1 MAVVKSYEEA
11 GVSIEKGDKF
21 ASFIGAMKSK
31 AVSKSIGGFAGGLP
45 IDLKKYK
52 NPVML
57 STTDG
62 VGTKLLIAQ
71 ELGIYDTVG
80 IDLVAM
86 SVNDLIVCGAA
97 PMTFLDYIA
106 CGKINEEMLHEIIKG
121 VITGCEQAECTLS
134 GGETAEMPDVYSEG
148 DFDLAGF
155 AVGIVDKDKM
165 LPRKKNIK
173 KGDIILGLPS
183 AGIHSNGLSLAR
195 KVIDKSDKEGRKE
208 LLRPTKIYV
217 KELKKLI
224 AKDMIEAAAHITGG
238 GLTGNLV
245 RTLPKTVKPV
255 FDTTAWEVPE
265 IFKKIQKDGEID
277 PVEMERV
284 FNMGIGI
291 AMVVKKENAAE
302 VISSAKRSRIAIKV
316 IGEIVN
322 G

>member
-1 MAVVKSYEEA
+1 MPVKSYEEA
-11 GVSIEKGDKF
+11 GVSIDKGDKF
-21 ASFIGAMKSK
+21 ASFIGSLKSK
-31 AVSKSIGGFAGGLP
+31 AVSRSIGGFAGGIA
-45 IDLKKYK
+45 IDTKKYK
-52 NPVML
+52 NPIML

-62 VGTKLLIAQ
+62 VGTKLMIAQ

-97 PMTFLDYIA
+97 PQTFLDYIA
-106 CGKINEEMLHEIIKG
+106 CGKIHEEVLHQIIKG
-121 VITGCEQAECTLS
+121 VVDGCEQAECTLA
-134 GGETAEMPDVYSEG
+134 GGETAEMPDVYGSD

-155 AVGIVDKDKM
+155 AVGIVDRDKM

-195 KVIDKSDKEGRKE
+195 KVIDKKDKAGRRE

-224 AKDMIEAAAHITGG
+224 AKDNIEAAAHITGG
-238 GLTGNLV
+238 GLTGNLI

-265 IFKKIQKDGEID
+265 IFKKIQKNGGID

-291 AMVVKKENAAE
+291 AMVVKKNN
-302 VISSAKRSRIAIKV
+302 VDDVLSFAKRSKIAIRV

>member
-1 MAVVKSYEEA
+1 MPVRSYEEA
-11 GVSIEKGDKF
+11 GVSIDKGDKF
-21 ASFIGAMKSK
+21 ASFIGSLKSK
-31 AVSKSIGGFAGGLP
+31 AVSRSIGGFAGGIA
-45 IDLKKYK
+45 IDTKKYK
-52 NPVML
+52 NPIML

-62 VGTKLLIAQ
+62 VGTKLMIAQ

-97 PMTFLDYIA
+97 PQTFLDYIA
-106 CGKINEEMLHEIIKG
+106 CGKIHEEVLHQIIKG
-121 VITGCEQAECTLS
+121 VVDGCEQAECTLA
-134 GGETAEMPDVYSEG
+134 GGETAEMPDVYGSD

-155 AVGIVDKDKM
+155 AVGIVDRDKM

-195 KVIDKSDKEGRKE
+195 KVIDKKDKAGRRE
-208 LLRPTKIYV
+208 LLKPTKIYV

-224 AKDMIEAAAHITGG
+224 AKDNIEAAAHITGG
-238 GLTGNLV
+238 GLTGNLI

-265 IFKKIQKDGEID
+265 IFRKIQKNGGID
-277 PVEMERV
+277 PAEMERV

-291 AMVVKKENAAE
+291 AMVVKKNN
-302 VISSAKRSRIAIKV
+302 VDDVLSFAKRSKIAIRV

>member
-1 MAVVKSYEEA
+1 M
-11 GVSIEKGDKF
+11 
-21 ASFIGAMKSK
+21 
-31 AVSKSIGGFAGGLP
+31 
-45 IDLKKYK
+45 
-52 NPVML
+52 
-57 STTDG
+57 
-62 VGTKLLIAQ
+62 
-71 ELGIYDTVG
+71 G

-97 PMTFLDYIA
+97 PQTFLDYIA
-106 CGKINEEMLHEIIKG
+106 CGKIHEEVLHQIIKG
-121 VITGCEQAECTLS
+121 VVDGCEQAECTLA
-134 GGETAEMPDVYSEG
+134 GGETAEMPDVYGSD

-155 AVGIVDKDKM
+155 AVGIVDRDKM

-195 KVIDKSDKEGRKE
+195 KVIDKKDKAGRRE
-208 LLRPTKIYV
+208 LLKPTKIYV

-224 AKDMIEAAAHITGG
+224 AKDNIEAAAHITGG
-238 GLTGNLV
+238 GLTGNLI

-265 IFKKIQKDGEID
+265 IFKKIQKNGGID

-291 AMVVKKENAAE
+291 AMVVKKNN
-302 VISSAKRSRIAIKV
+302 VDDVLSFAKRSKIAIRV

>member
-1 MAVVKSYEEA
+1 MPVRSYEEA
-11 GVSIEKGDKF
+11 GVSIDKGDKF
-21 ASFIGAMKSK
+21 ASFIGSLKSK
-31 AVSKSIGGFAGGLP
+31 AVSRSIGGFAGGIA
-45 IDLKKYK
+45 IDTKKYK
-52 NPVML
+52 NPIML

-62 VGTKLLIAQ
+62 VGTKLMIAQ

-97 PMTFLDYIA
+97 PQTFLDYIA
-106 CGKINEEMLHEIIKG
+106 CGKIHEEVLHQIIKG
-121 VITGCEQAECTLS
+121 VVDGCEQAECTLA
-134 GGETAEMPDVYSEG
+134 GGETAEMPDVYGSD

-155 AVGIVDKDKM
+155 AVGIVDRDKM

-195 KVIDKSDKEGRKE
+195 KVIDKKDKAGRRE

-224 AKDMIEAAAHITGG
+224 AKDNIEAAAHITGG
-238 GLTGNLV
+238 GLTGNLI

-265 IFKKIQKDGEID
+265 IFKKIQKNGGID

-291 AMVVKKENAAE
+291 AMVVKKNN
-302 VISSAKRSRIAIKV
+302 VDDVLSFAKRSKIAIRV

>member
-1 MAVVKSYEEA
+1 MPVKSYEEA
-11 GVSIEKGDKF
+11 GVSIDKGDKF
-21 ASFIGAMKSK
+21 ASFIGSLKSK
-31 AVSKSIGGFAGGLP
+31 AVSRSIGGFAGGIA
-45 IDLKKYK
+45 IDTKKYK
-52 NPVML
+52 NPIML

-62 VGTKLLIAQ
+62 VGTKLRIAQ

-97 PMTFLDYIA
+97 PQTFL
-106 CGKINEEMLHEIIKG
+106 KIHEEVLHQIIKG
-121 VITGCEQAECTLS
+121 VVDGCEQAECTLA
-134 GGETAEMPDVYSEG
+134 GGETAEMTDVYGSD

-155 AVGIVDKDKM
+155 AVGIVDRDKM

-195 KVIDKSDKEGRKE
+195 KVIDKKDKAGRRE
-208 LLRPTKIYV
+208 LLKPTKIYV

-224 AKDMIEAAAHITGG
+224 AKDNIEAAAHITGG
-238 GLTGNLV
+238 GLTGNLI

-255 FDTTAWEVPE
+255 FDTKAWEVPE
-265 IFKKIQKDGEID
+265 IFRKIQKNGGID

-291 AMVVKKENAAE
+291 AMVVKKNN
-302 VISSAKRSRIAIKV
+302 VDDVLSFAKRSKIAIRV

>member
-1 MAVVKSYEEA
+1 MSVKSYEEA
-11 GVSIEKGDKF
+11 GVSIDKGDKF
-21 ASFIGAMKSK
+21 ASFIGSLKSK
-31 AVSKSIGGFAGGLP
+31 AVSRSIGGFAGGIA
-45 IDLKKYK
+45 IDTKKYK
-52 NPVML
+52 NPIML

-62 VGTKLLIAQ
+62 VGTKLMIAQ

-97 PMTFLDYIA
+97 PQTFLDYIA
-106 CGKINEEMLHEIIKG
+106 CGKIHEEVLHQIIKG
-121 VITGCEQAECTLS
+121 VVDGCEQAECTLA
-134 GGETAEMPDVYSEG
+134 GGETAEMPDVYGSD

-155 AVGIVDKDKM
+155 AVGIVDRDKM
-165 LPRKKNIK
+165 LPRKKNIR

-195 KVIDKSDKEGRKE
+195 KVIDKKDKAGRRE
-208 LLRPTKIYV
+208 LLKPTKIYV

-224 AKDMIEAAAHITGG
+224 AKDNIEAAAHITGG
-238 GLTGNLV
+238 GLTGNLI

-265 IFKKIQKDGEID
+265 IFKKIQRNGGID

-291 AMVVKKENAAE
+291 AMVVKKNN
-302 VISSAKRSRIAIKV
+302 VDDVLSFAKRSKIAIRV

>member
-1 MAVVKSYEEA
+1 MPVKSYEEA
-11 GVSIEKGDKF
+11 GVSIDKGDKF
-21 ASFIGAMKSK
+21 ASFIGSLKSK
-31 AVSKSIGGFAGGLP
+31 AVSRSIGGFAGGIA
-45 IDLKKYK
+45 IDTKKYK
-52 NPVML
+52 NPIML

-62 VGTKLLIAQ
+62 VGTKLMIAQ

-97 PMTFLDYIA
+97 PQTFLDYIA
-106 CGKINEEMLHEIIKG
+106 CGKIHEEVLHQIIKG
-121 VITGCEQAECTLS
+121 VVDGCEQAECTLA
-134 GGETAEMPDVYSEG
+134 GGETAEMPDVYGSD

-155 AVGIVDKDKM
+155 AVGIVDRDKM
-165 LPRKKNIK
+165 LPRKKNIR

-195 KVIDKSDKEGRKE
+195 KVIDKKDKAGRRE

-224 AKDMIEAAAHITGG
+224 AKDNIEAAAHITGG
-238 GLTGNLV
+238 GLTGNLI

-265 IFKKIQKDGEID
+265 IFKKIQKNGGID

-291 AMVVKKENAAE
+291 AMVVKKNN
-302 VISSAKRSRIAIKV
+302 VDDVLSFAKRSKIAIRV

>member
-1 MAVVKSYEEA
+1 MPVKSYEEA
-11 GVSIEKGDKF
+11 GVSIDKGDKF
-21 ASFIGAMKSK
+21 ASFIGSLKSK
-31 AVSKSIGGFAGGLP
+31 AVSRSIGGFAGGIA
-45 IDLKKYK
+45 IDTKKYK
-52 NPVML
+52 NPIML

-62 VGTKLLIAQ
+62 VGTKLMIAQ

-97 PMTFLDYIA
+97 PQTFLDYIA
-106 CGKINEEMLHEIIKG
+106 CGKIHEEVLHQIIKG
-121 VITGCEQAECTLS
+121 VVDGCEQAECTLA
-134 GGETAEMPDVYSEG
+134 GGETAEMPDVYGSD

-155 AVGIVDKDKM
+155 AVGIVDRDKM

-195 KVIDKSDKEGRKE
+195 KVIDKKDKAGRRE
-208 LLRPTKIYV
+208 LLKPTKIYV

-224 AKDMIEAAAHITGG
+224 AKDNIEAAAHITGG
-238 GLTGNLV
+238 GLTGNLI

-265 IFKKIQKDGEID
+265 IFKKIQKNGGID
-277 PVEMERV
+277 PAEMERV

-291 AMVVKKENAAE
+291 AMVVKKNN
-302 VISSAKRSRIAIKV
+302 VDDVLSFAKRSKIAIRV

>member
-1 MAVVKSYEEA
+1 MPVKSYEEA
-11 GVSIEKGDKF
+11 GVSIDKGDKF
-21 ASFIGAMKSK
+21 ASFIGSLKSK
-31 AVSKSIGGFAGGLP
+31 AVSRSIGGFAGGIA
-45 IDLKKYK
+45 IDTAKYK
-52 NPVML
+52 NPIML

-97 PMTFLDYIA
+97 PQTFLDYIA
-106 CGKINEEMLHEIIKG
+106 CGKIHEEMLHQIIKG
-121 VITGCEQAECTLS
+121 VVNGCEQAECTLA
-134 GGETAEMPDVYSEG
+134 GGETAEMPDVYGSG

-155 AVGIVDKDKM
+155 AVGIVDRDKM

-195 KVIDKSDKEGRKE
+195 KVIDKKDKAGRLE
-208 LLRPTKIYV
+208 LLKPTKIYV

-224 AKDMIEAAAHITGG
+224 AKDNIEAAAHITGG
-238 GLTGNLV
+238 GLTGNLI
-245 RTLPKTVKPV
+245 RTLPNTVKPV
-255 FDTTAWEVPE
+255 FDTNAWEVPE
-265 IFKKIQKDGEID
+265 IFQKIQKNGGID

-291 AMVVKKENAAE
+291 AMVVKKNN
-302 VISSAKRSRIAIKV
+302 VDDVLSFAKRSKIAIRV

>member
-1 MAVVKSYEEA
+1 MPVKSYEEA
-11 GVSIEKGDKF
+11 GVSIDKGDKF
-21 ASFIGAMKSK
+21 ASFIGSLKSK
-31 AVSKSIGGFAGGLP
+31 AVSRSIGGFAGGIA
-45 IDLKKYK
+45 IDTKKYK
-52 NPVML
+52 NPIML

-62 VGTKLLIAQ
+62 VGTMLMIAQ

-97 PMTFLDYIA
+97 PQTFLDYIA
-106 CGKINEEMLHEIIKG
+106 CGKIHEDVLHQIIKG
-121 VITGCEQAECTLS
+121 VVDGCEQAECTLA
-134 GGETAEMPDVYSEG
+134 GGETAEMPDVYGSD

-155 AVGIVDKDKM
+155 AVGIVDRDKM

-195 KVIDKSDKEGRKE
+195 KVIDKKDKAGRRE
-208 LLRPTKIYV
+208 LLKPTKIYV

-224 AKDMIEAAAHITGG
+224 AKDNIVAAAHITGG
-238 GLTGNLV
+238 GLTGNLI

-265 IFKKIQKDGEID
+265 IFKKIQKNGGID

-291 AMVVKKENAAE
+291 AMVVKKNN
-302 VISSAKRSRIAIKV
+302 VDDVLSFAKRSKIAIRV

>member
-1 MAVVKSYEEA
+1 MPVKSYEEA
-11 GVSIEKGDKF
+11 GVSIDKGDKF
-21 ASFIGAMKSK
+21 ASFIGSLKSK
-31 AVSKSIGGFAGGLP
+31 AVSRSIGGFAGGIA
-45 IDLKKYK
+45 IDTKKYK
-52 NPVML
+52 NPIML

-62 VGTKLLIAQ
+62 VGTKLMIAQ

-97 PMTFLDYIA
+97 PQTFLDYIA
-106 CGKINEEMLHEIIKG
+106 CGKIHEEVLHQIIKG
-121 VITGCEQAECTLS
+121 VVDGCEQAECTLA
-134 GGETAEMPDVYSEG
+134 GGETAEMPDVYGSD

-155 AVGIVDKDKM
+155 AVGIVDRDKM

-195 KVIDKSDKEGRKE
+195 KVIDKKDKAGRQE
-208 LLRPTKIYV
+208 LLKPTKIYV

-224 AKDMIEAAAHITGG
+224 AKDNIEAAAHITGG
-238 GLTGNLV
+238 GLTGNLI

-265 IFKKIQKDGEID
+265 IFQKIQRNGGID

-291 AMVVKKENAAE
+291 AMVVKKNN
-302 VISSAKRSRIAIKV
+302 VDDVLSFAKRSKIAIRV
-316 IGEIVN
+316 IGEIAN

>member
-1 MAVVKSYEEA
+1 MPVKSYEEA
-11 GVSIEKGDKF
+11 GVSIDKGDKF
-21 ASFIGAMKSK
+21 ASFIGSLKSK
-31 AVSKSIGGFAGGLP
+31 AVSRSIGGFAGGIA
-45 IDLKKYK
+45 IDTKKYK
-52 NPVML
+52 NPIML

-62 VGTKLLIAQ
+62 VGTKLMIAQ

-97 PMTFLDYIA
+97 PQTFLDYIA
-106 CGKINEEMLHEIIKG
+106 CGKIHEEVLHQIIKG
-121 VITGCEQAECTLS
+121 VVDGCEQAECTLA
-134 GGETAEMPDVYSEG
+134 GGETAEMPDVYGSD

-195 KVIDKSDKEGRKE
+195 KVIDKKDKAGRRE
-208 LLRPTKIYV
+208 LLKPTKIYV
-217 KELKKLI
+217 KELKNLI
-224 AKDMIEAAAHITGG
+224 AKDNIEAAAHITGG
-238 GLTGNLV
+238 GLTGNLI

-255 FDTTAWEVPE
+255 FDTKAWEVPE
-265 IFKKIQKDGEID
+265 IFKKIQKNGGID

-291 AMVVKKENAAE
+291 AMVVKKNN
-302 VISSAKRSRIAIKV
+302 VDDVLSFAKRSKIAIRV

>member
-1 MAVVKSYEEA
+1 MPVKSYEEA
-11 GVSIEKGDKF
+11 GVSIDKGDKF
-21 ASFIGAMKSK
+21 ASFIGSLKSK
-31 AVSKSIGGFAGGLP
+31 AVSRSIGGFAGGIA
-45 IDLKKYK
+45 IDTKKYK

-62 VGTKLLIAQ
+62 VGTKLMIAQ

-97 PMTFLDYIA
+97 PQTFLDYIA
-106 CGKINEEMLHEIIKG
+106 CGKIHEEVLHQIIKG
-121 VITGCEQAECTLS
+121 VVDGCEQAECTLA
-134 GGETAEMPDVYSEG
+134 GGETAEMPDVYGSD

-155 AVGIVDKDKM
+155 AVGIVDRDKM
-165 LPRKKNIK
+165 LPRKKNIR

-195 KVIDKSDKEGRKE
+195 KVIDKKDKAGRRE
-208 LLRPTKIYV
+208 LLKPTKIYV

-224 AKDMIEAAAHITGG
+224 AKDNIEAAAHITGG
-238 GLTGNLV
+238 GLTGNLI

-265 IFKKIQKDGEID
+265 IFKKIQKNGGID

-291 AMVVKKENAAE
+291 AMVVKKNN
-302 VISSAKRSRIAIKV
+302 VDDVLSFAKRSKIAIRV

>member
-1 MAVVKSYEEA
+1 MPVKSYEEA
-11 GVSIEKGDKF
+11 GVSIDKGDKF
-21 ASFIGAMKSK
+21 ASFIGSLKSK
-31 AVSKSIGGFAGGLP
+31 AVSRSIGGFAGGIA
-45 IDLKKYK
+45 IDTKKYK
-52 NPVML
+52 NPIML

-62 VGTKLLIAQ
+62 VGTKLMIAQ

-97 PMTFLDYIA
+97 PQTFLDYIA
-106 CGKINEEMLHEIIKG
+106 CGKIHEEVLHQIIKG
-121 VITGCEQAECTLS
+121 VVDGCEQAECTLA
-134 GGETAEMPDVYSEG
+134 GGETAEMPDVYGSD

-155 AVGIVDKDKM
+155 AVGIVDRDKM

-195 KVIDKSDKEGRKE
+195 KVIDKKDKAGRGE
-208 LLRPTKIYV
+208 LLKPTKIYV

-224 AKDMIEAAAHITGG
+224 AKDNIEAAAHITVG
-238 GLTGNLV
+238 GLTGNLI

-265 IFKKIQKDGEID
+265 IFRKIQKNGGID

-291 AMVVKKENAAE
+291 AMVVKKNN
-302 VISSAKRSRIAIKV
+302 VDDVLSFAKRSKIAIRV

>member
-1 MAVVKSYEEA
+1 MPVKSYEEA
-11 GVSIEKGDKF
+11 GVSIDKGDKF
-21 ASFIGAMKSK
+21 ASFIGSLKSK
-31 AVSKSIGGFAGGLP
+31 AVSRSIGGFAGGIA
-45 IDLKKYK
+45 IDTKKYK
-52 NPVML
+52 NPIML

-62 VGTKLLIAQ
+62 VGTKLMIAQ

-97 PMTFLDYIA
+97 PQTFLDYIA
-106 CGKINEEMLHEIIKG
+106 CGKIHEEVLHQIIKG
-121 VITGCEQAECTLS
+121 VVDGCEQAECTLA
-134 GGETAEMPDVYSEG
+134 GGETAEMPDVYGSD

-155 AVGIVDKDKM
+155 AVGIVDRDKI

-195 KVIDKSDKEGRKE
+195 KVIDKKDKAGRRE
-208 LLRPTKIYV
+208 LLKPTKIYV

-224 AKDMIEAAAHITGG
+224 AKDNIEAAAHITGG
-238 GLTGNLV
+238 GLTGNLI

-265 IFKKIQKDGEID
+265 VFKKIQKNGGID

-291 AMVVKKENAAE
+291 AMVVKKNN
-302 VISSAKRSRIAIKV
+302 VDDVLSFAKRSKIAIRV

>member
-1 MAVVKSYEEA
+1 MPVKSYEEA
-11 GVSIEKGDKF
+11 GVSIDKGDKF
-21 ASFIGAMKSK
+21 ASFIGSLKSK
-31 AVSKSIGGFAGGLP
+31 AVSRSIGGFAGGIA
-45 IDLKKYK
+45 IDTKKYK
-52 NPVML
+52 NPIML

-62 VGTKLLIAQ
+62 VGTKLMIAQ

-97 PMTFLDYIA
+97 PQTFLDYIA
-106 CGKINEEMLHEIIKG
+106 CGKIHEEVLHQIIKG
-121 VITGCEQAECTLS
+121 VVEGCEQAECTLA
-134 GGETAEMPDVYSEG
+134 GGETAEMPDVYGSD

-195 KVIDKSDKEGRKE
+195 KVIDKKDKAGRRE
-208 LLRPTKIYV
+208 LLKPTKIYV

-224 AKDMIEAAAHITGG
+224 AKDNIEAAAHITGG
-238 GLTGNLV
+238 GLTGNLI

-255 FDTTAWEVPE
+255 FDTNAWEAPE
-265 IFKKIQKDGEID
+265 IFKKIQKNGGID

-291 AMVVKKENAAE
+291 AMVVKKNN
-302 VISSAKRSRIAIKV
+302 VDDVLSFAKRSKIAIRV

>member
-1 MAVVKSYEEA
+1 MPVKSYEEA
-11 GVSIEKGDKF
+11 GVSIDKGDKF
-21 ASFIGAMKSK
+21 ASFIGSLKSK
-31 AVSKSIGGFAGGLP
+31 AVSRSIGGFAGGIA
-45 IDLKKYK
+45 IDTKKYK
-52 NPVML
+52 NPIML

-62 VGTKLLIAQ
+62 VGTKLMIAQ

-97 PMTFLDYIA
+97 PQTFLDYIA
-106 CGKINEEMLHEIIKG
+106 CGKIHEEVLHQLIKG
-121 VITGCEQAECTLS
+121 VVEGCEQAECTLA
-134 GGETAEMPDVYSEG
+134 GGETAEMPDVYGSD

-155 AVGIVDKDKM
+155 AVGIVDRDKM

-195 KVIDKSDKEGRKE
+195 KVIDKKDKAGRRE
-208 LLRPTKIYV
+208 LLKPTKIYV

-224 AKDMIEAAAHITGG
+224 AKDNIEAAAHITGG
-238 GLTGNLV
+238 GLTGNLI

-265 IFKKIQKDGEID
+265 IFKKIQKNGGID

-291 AMVVKKENAAE
+291 AMVVKKNN
-302 VISSAKRSRIAIKV
+302 VDDVLSFAKRSKIAIRV

>member
-1 MAVVKSYEEA
+1 MPVKSYEEA
-11 GVSIEKGDKF
+11 GVSIDKGDKF
-21 ASFIGAMKSK
+21 ASFIGSLKSK
-31 AVSKSIGGFAGGLP
+31 AVSRSIGGFAGGIA
-45 IDLKKYK
+45 IDTKKYK
-52 NPVML
+52 NPIML

-62 VGTKLLIAQ
+62 VGTKLMIAQ

-97 PMTFLDYIA
+97 PQTFLDYIA
-106 CGKINEEMLHEIIKG
+106 CGKIHEEVLHQIIKG
-121 VITGCEQAECTLS
+121 VVDGCEQAECTLA
-134 GGETAEMPDVYSEG
+134 GGETAEMPDVYGSD

-155 AVGIVDKDKM
+155 AVGIVDRDKM

-195 KVIDKSDKEGRKE
+195 KVIDKKDKAGRRE
-208 LLRPTKIYV
+208 LLKPTKIYV

-224 AKDMIEAAAHITGG
+224 AKDNIEAAAHITGG
-238 GLTGNLV
+238 GLTGNLI

-255 FDTTAWEVPE
+255 FDTSAWEVPE
-265 IFKKIQKDGEID
+265 IFKKIQKNGGID

-291 AMVVKKENAAE
+291 AMVVKKNN
-302 VISSAKRSRIAIKV
+302 VDDVLSFAKRSKIAIRV

>member
-1 MAVVKSYEEA
+1 MPVKSYEEA
-11 GVSIEKGDKF
+11 GVSIDKGDKF
-21 ASFIGAMKSK
+21 ASFIGSLKSK
-31 AVSKSIGGFAGGLP
+31 AVSRSIGGFAGGIA
-45 IDLKKYK
+45 IDTKKYK
-52 NPVML
+52 NPIML

-62 VGTKLLIAQ
+62 VGTKLMIAQ

-97 PMTFLDYIA
+97 PQTFLDYIA
-106 CGKINEEMLHEIIKG
+106 CGKIHEEVLHQIIKG
-121 VITGCEQAECTLS
+121 VVDGCEQAECTLA
-134 GGETAEMPDVYSEG
+134 GGETAEMPDVYGSD

-155 AVGIVDKDKM
+155 AVGIVDRDKM
-165 LPRKKNIK
+165 LPRKKNIE

-195 KVIDKSDKEGRKE
+195 KVIDKKDKAGRRE
-208 LLRPTKIYV
+208 LLKPTKIYV

-224 AKDMIEAAAHITGG
+224 AKDNIEAAAHITGG
-238 GLTGNLV
+238 GLTGNLI

-255 FDTTAWEVPE
+255 FDTSAWEVPE
-265 IFKKIQKDGEID
+265 IFKKIQKNGGID

-291 AMVVKKENAAE
+291 AMVVKKNN
-302 VISSAKRSRIAIKV
+302 VDDVLSFAKRSKIAIRV

>member
-1 MAVVKSYEEA
+1 MPVKSYEEA
-11 GVSIEKGDKF
+11 GVSIDKGDKF
-21 ASFIGAMKSK
+21 ASFIGSLKSK
-31 AVSKSIGGFAGGLP
+31 AVSRSIGGFAGGIS
-45 IDLKKYK
+45 IDTKKYK
-52 NPVML
+52 NPIML

-62 VGTKLLIAQ
+62 VGTKLMIAQ

-97 PMTFLDYIA
+97 PQTFLDYIA
-106 CGKINEEMLHEIIKG
+106 CGKIHEEVLHQIIKG
-121 VITGCEQAECTLS
+121 VVDGCEQAECTLA
-134 GGETAEMPDVYSEG
+134 GGETAEMPDVYGSD

-155 AVGIVDKDKM
+155 AVGIVDRDKM

-195 KVIDKSDKEGRKE
+195 KVIDKKDKAGRRE
-208 LLRPTKIYV
+208 LLKPTKIYV

-224 AKDMIEAAAHITGG
+224 AKDNIEAAAHITGG
-238 GLTGNLV
+238 GLTGNLI

-255 FDTTAWEVPE
+255 FDTKAWEVPE
-265 IFKKIQKDGEID
+265 IFRKIQKNGGID

-291 AMVVKKENAAE
+291 AMVVKKNN
-302 VISSAKRSRIAIKV
+302 VDDVLSFAKRSKIAIRV

>member
-1 MAVVKSYEEA
+1 MPVKSYEEA
-11 GVSIEKGDKF
+11 GVSIDKGDKF
-21 ASFIGAMKSK
+21 ASFIGSLKSK
-31 AVSKSIGGFAGGLP
+31 AVSRSIGGFAGGIA
-45 IDLKKYK
+45 IDTKKYK

-62 VGTKLLIAQ
+62 VGTKLMIAQ
-71 ELGIYDTVG
+71 ELGLYDTVG
-80 IDLVAM
+80 LDLVAM

-97 PMTFLDYIA
+97 PQTFLDYIA
-106 CGKINEEMLHEIIKG
+106 CGKIHEEVLHQIIKG
-121 VITGCEQAECTLS
+121 VVDGCEQAECTLA
-134 GGETAEMPDVYSEG
+134 GGETAEMPDVYGSD

-155 AVGIVDKDKM
+155 AVGIVDQDKM
-165 LPRKKNIK
+165 LPRKKNIR

-195 KVIDKSDKEGRKE
+195 KVIDKKDKAGRRE
-208 LLRPTKIYV
+208 LLKPTKIYV

-224 AKDMIEAAAHITGG
+224 AKDNIEAAAHITGG
-238 GLTGNLV
+238 GLTGNLI

-265 IFKKIQKDGEID
+265 IFKKIQKNGGID

-291 AMVVKKENAAE
+291 AMVVKKNN
-302 VISSAKRSRIAIKV
+302 VDDVLSFAKRSKIAIRV

>member
-1 MAVVKSYEEA
+1 MPVRSYEEA
-11 GVSIEKGDKF
+11 GVSIDKGDKF
-21 ASFIGAMKSK
+21 ASFIGSLKSK
-31 AVSKSIGGFAGGLP
+31 AVSRSIGGFAGGIA
-45 IDLKKYK
+45 IDTKKYK
-52 NPVML
+52 NPIML

-62 VGTKLLIAQ
+62 VGTKLMIAQ

-97 PMTFLDYIA
+97 PQTFLDYIA
-106 CGKINEEMLHEIIKG
+106 CGKIHEEVLHQIIKG
-121 VITGCEQAECTLS
+121 VVDGCEQAECTLA
-134 GGETAEMPDVYSEG
+134 GGETAEMPDVYGSD

-155 AVGIVDKDKM
+155 AVGIVDRDKM

-195 KVIDKSDKEGRKE
+195 KVIDKKDKAGRRE

-224 AKDMIEAAAHITGG
+224 AKDNIEAAAHITGG
-238 GLTGNLV
+238 GLTGNLI

-265 IFKKIQKDGEID
+265 IFRKIQKNGGID

-291 AMVVKKENAAE
+291 AMVVKKNN
-302 VISSAKRSRIAIKV
+302 VDDVLSFAKRSKIAIRV

>member
-1 MAVVKSYEEA
+1 MPVRSYEEA
-11 GVSIEKGDKF
+11 GVSIDKGDKF
-21 ASFIGAMKSK
+21 ASFIGSLKSK
-31 AVSKSIGGFAGGLP
+31 AVSRSIGGFAGGIA
-45 IDLKKYK
+45 IDTKKYK
-52 NPVML
+52 NPIML

-62 VGTKLLIAQ
+62 VGTKLMIAQ

-97 PMTFLDYIA
+97 PQTFLDYIA
-106 CGKINEEMLHEIIKG
+106 CGKIHEEVLHQIIKG
-121 VITGCEQAECTLS
+121 VVDGCEQAECTLA
-134 GGETAEMPDVYSEG
+134 GGETAEMPDVYGSD

-155 AVGIVDKDKM
+155 AVGIVDRDKM

-195 KVIDKSDKEGRKE
+195 KVIDKKDKAGRRE
-208 LLRPTKIYV
+208 LLKPTKIYV

-224 AKDMIEAAAHITGG
+224 AKDNIEAAAHITGG
-238 GLTGNLV
+238 GLTGNLI

-265 IFKKIQKDGEID
+265 IFRKIQKNGGID

-291 AMVVKKENAAE
+291 AMVVKKNN
-302 VISSAKRSRIAIKV
+302 VDDVLSFAKRSKIAIRV

>member
-1 MAVVKSYEEA
+1 MPVKSYEEA
-11 GVSIEKGDKF
+11 GVSIDKGDKF
-21 ASFIGAMKSK
+21 ASFIGSLKSK
-31 AVSKSIGGFAGGLP
+31 AVSRSIGGFAGGIA
-45 IDLKKYK
+45 IDTNKYK
-52 NPVML
+52 NPIML

-62 VGTKLLIAQ
+62 VGTKLMIAQ

-97 PMTFLDYIA
+97 PQTFLDYIA
-106 CGKINEEMLHEIIKG
+106 CGKIHEEVLHQIIKG
-121 VITGCEQAECTLS
+121 VVDGCEQAECTLA
-134 GGETAEMPDVYSEG
+134 GGETAEMPDVYGSD

-155 AVGIVDKDKM
+155 AVGIVDRDKM

-195 KVIDKSDKEGRKE
+195 KVIDKKDKAGRRE
-208 LLRPTKIYV
+208 LLKPTKIYV

-224 AKDMIEAAAHITGG
+224 AKDNIEAAAHITGG
-238 GLTGNLV
+238 GLTGNLI

-255 FDTTAWEVPE
+255 FDTSAWEVPE
-265 IFKKIQKDGEID
+265 IFKKIQKNGGID

-291 AMVVKKENAAE
+291 AMVVKKNN
-302 VISSAKRSRIAIKV
+302 VDDVLSFAKRSKIAIRV

>member
-1 MAVVKSYEEA
+1 MPVKSYEEA
-11 GVSIEKGDKF
+11 GVSIDKGDKF
-21 ASFIGAMKSK
+21 ASFIGSLKSK
-31 AVSKSIGGFAGGLP
+31 AVSRSIGGFAGGIA
-45 IDLKKYK
+45 IDTKKYK

-62 VGTKLLIAQ
+62 VGTKLMIAQ

-97 PMTFLDYIA
+97 PQTFLDYIA
-106 CGKINEEMLHEIIKG
+106 CGKIHEEVLHQIIKG
-121 VITGCEQAECTLS
+121 VVDGCEQAECTLA
-134 GGETAEMPDVYSEG
+134 GGETAEMPDVYGSD

-155 AVGIVDKDKM
+155 AVGIVDQDKM
-165 LPRKKNIK
+165 LPRKKNIR

-195 KVIDKSDKEGRKE
+195 KVIDKKDKAGRRE
-208 LLRPTKIYV
+208 LLKPTKIYV

-224 AKDMIEAAAHITGG
+224 AKDNIEAAAHITGG
-238 GLTGNLV
+238 GLTGNLI

-265 IFKKIQKDGEID
+265 IFKKIQKNGGID

-291 AMVVKKENAAE
+291 AMVVKKNN
-302 VISSAKRSRIAIKV
+302 VDDVLSFAKRSKIAIRV

>member
-1 MAVVKSYEEA
+1 MPIKSYEEA
-11 GVSIEKGDKF
+11 GVSIDKGDKF
-21 ASFIGAMKSK
+21 ASFIGSLKSK
-31 AVSKSIGGFAGGLP
+31 AVSRSIGGFAGGIA
-45 IDLKKYK
+45 IDTKKYK
-52 NPVML
+52 NPIML

-62 VGTKLLIAQ
+62 VGTKLMIAQ

-97 PMTFLDYIA
+97 PQTFLDYIA
-106 CGKINEEMLHEIIKG
+106 CGKIHEDVLHQIIKG
-121 VITGCEQAECTLS
+121 VVDGCEQAECTLS
-134 GGETAEMPDVYSEG
+134 GGETAEMPDVYG
-148 DFDLAGF
+148 KDDFDLAGF
-155 AVGIVDKDKM
+155 AVGLVDRDKM

-183 AGIHSNGLSLAR
+183 VGIHSNGLSLAR
-195 KVIDKSDKEGRKE
+195 KVIDKKDKAGRRE
-208 LLRPTKIYV
+208 LLKPTKIYV

-224 AKDMIEAAAHITGG
+224 AKDNIEAAAHITGG
-238 GLTGNLV
+238 GLTGNLI

-265 IFKKIQKDGEID
+265 IFKKIQKNGGID

-291 AMVVKKENAAE
+291 AMVVKKNN
-302 VISSAKRSRIAIKV
+302 VDDILSFAKRSKIAIRV

>member
-1 MAVVKSYEEA
+1 MPVKSYEEA
-11 GVSIEKGDKF
+11 GVSIDKGDKF
-21 ASFIGAMKSK
+21 ASFIGSLKSK
-31 AVSKSIGGFAGGLP
+31 AVSRSIGGFAGGIA
-45 IDLKKYK
+45 IDTKKYK
-52 NPVML
+52 NPIML

-62 VGTKLLIAQ
+62 VGTKLMIAQ

-97 PMTFLDYIA
+97 PQTFLDYIA
-106 CGKINEEMLHEIIKG
+106 CGKIHEEVLHQIIKG
-121 VITGCEQAECTLS
+121 VVDGCEQAECTLA
-134 GGETAEMPDVYSEG
+134 GGETAEMPDVYGSD

-195 KVIDKSDKEGRKE
+195 KVIDKKDKAGRRE
-208 LLRPTKIYV
+208 LLKPTKIYV

-224 AKDMIEAAAHITGG
+224 AKDNIEAAAHITGG
-238 GLTGNLV
+238 GLTGNLI

-265 IFKKIQKDGEID
+265 IFKKIQKNGGID

-291 AMVVKKENAAE
+291 AMVVKKNN
-302 VISSAKRSRIAIKV
+302 VDDVLSFAKRSKIAIRV

>member
-1 MAVVKSYEEA
+1 MPVKSYEEA
-11 GVSIEKGDKF
+11 GVSIDKGDKF
-21 ASFIGAMKSK
+21 ASFIGSLKSK
-31 AVSKSIGGFAGGLP
+31 AVSRSIGGFAGGIA
-45 IDLKKYK
+45 IDTKKYK
-52 NPVML
+52 NPIML

-62 VGTKLLIAQ
+62 VGTKLMIAQ

-97 PMTFLDYIA
+97 PQTFLDYIA
-106 CGKINEEMLHEIIKG
+106 CGKIHEEVLHQIIKG
-121 VITGCEQAECTLS
+121 VVDGCEQAECTLA
-134 GGETAEMPDVYSEG
+134 GGETAEMPDVYGSD

-155 AVGIVDKDKM
+155 AVGIVDRDKM
-165 LPRKKNIK
+165 LPRKKNIR

-195 KVIDKSDKEGRKE
+195 KVIDKKDKAGRRE
-208 LLRPTKIYV
+208 LLKPTKIYV

-224 AKDMIEAAAHITGG
+224 AKDNIEAAAHITGG
-238 GLTGNLV
+238 GLTGNLI

-265 IFKKIQKDGEID
+265 IFKKIQKNGGID

-291 AMVVKKENAAE
+291 AMVVKKNN
-302 VISSAKRSRIAIKV
+302 VDDVLSFAKRSKIAIRV

>member
-1 MAVVKSYEEA
+1 MPIKSYEEA
-11 GVSIEKGDKF
+11 GVSIDKGDKF
-21 ASFIGAMKSK
+21 ASFIGSLKSK
-31 AVSKSIGGFAGGLP
+31 AVSRSIGGFAGGIA
-45 IDLKKYK
+45 IDTKKYK
-52 NPVML
+52 NPIML

-62 VGTKLLIAQ
+62 VGTKLMIAQ

-97 PMTFLDYIA
+97 PQTFLDYIA
-106 CGKINEEMLHEIIKG
+106 CGKIHEDVLHQIIKG
-121 VITGCEQAECTLS
+121 VVDGCEQAECTLS
-134 GGETAEMPDVYSEG
+134 GGETAEMPDVYG
-148 DFDLAGF
+148 KDDFDLAGF
-155 AVGIVDKDKM
+155 AVGLVDRDKM

-183 AGIHSNGLSLAR
+183 VGIHSNGLSLAR
-195 KVIDKSDKEGRKE
+195 KVIDKKDKAGRRE
-208 LLRPTKIYV
+208 LLKPTKIYV

-224 AKDMIEAAAHITGG
+224 AKDNIEAAAHITGG
-238 GLTGNLV
+238 GLTGNLI

-265 IFKKIQKDGEID
+265 IFKKIQKNGGID

-291 AMVVKKENAAE
+291 AMVVKKNN
-302 VISSAKRSRIAIKV
+302 VDDVLSFAKRSKIAIRV
-316 IGEIVN
+316 IGEIV
-322 G
+322 

>member
-1 MAVVKSYEEA
+1 MPVKSYEEA
-11 GVSIEKGDKF
+11 GVSIDKGDKF
-21 ASFIGAMKSK
+21 ASFIGSLKSK
-31 AVSKSIGGFAGGLP
+31 AVSRSIGGFAGGIA
-45 IDLKKYK
+45 IDTKKYK
-52 NPVML
+52 NPIML

-62 VGTKLLIAQ
+62 VGTKLMIAQ

-97 PMTFLDYIA
+97 PQTFLDYIA
-106 CGKINEEMLHEIIKG
+106 CGKIHEEVLHQIIKG
-121 VITGCEQAECTLS
+121 VVDGCEQAECTLA
-134 GGETAEMPDVYSEG
+134 GGETAEMPDVYGSD

-155 AVGIVDKDKM
+155 AVGIVDRDKM

-195 KVIDKSDKEGRKE
+195 KVIDKKDKAGRRE
-208 LLRPTKIYV
+208 LLKPTKIYV

-224 AKDMIEAAAHITGG
+224 AKDNIEAAAHITGG
-238 GLTGNLV
+238 GLTGNLI
-245 RTLPKTVKPV
+245 RTLPKTVMPV
-255 FDTTAWEVPE
+255 FDTKAWEVPE
-265 IFKKIQKDGEID
+265 IFKKIQKNGGID

-291 AMVVKKENAAE
+291 AMVVKKNN
-302 VISSAKRSRIAIKV
+302 VDDVLSFAKRSKIAIRV

>member
-1 MAVVKSYEEA
+1 MPVKSYEEA
-11 GVSIEKGDKF
+11 GVSIDKGDKF
-21 ASFIGAMKSK
+21 ASFIGSLKSK
-31 AVSKSIGGFAGGLP
+31 AVSRSIGGFAGGIA
-45 IDLKKYK
+45 IDTKKYK
-52 NPVML
+52 NPIML

-62 VGTKLLIAQ
+62 VGTKLMIAQ

-97 PMTFLDYIA
+97 PQTFLDYID
-106 CGKINEEMLHEIIKG
+106 CGKIHEEVLHQIIKG
-121 VITGCEQAECTLS
+121 VVDGCEQAECTLA
-134 GGETAEMPDVYSEG
+134 GGETAEMPDVYGSD

-155 AVGIVDKDKM
+155 AVGIVDRDKM
-165 LPRKKNIK
+165 LPRKKNIR

-195 KVIDKSDKEGRKE
+195 KVIDKKDKAGRRE
-208 LLRPTKIYV
+208 LLKPTKIYV

-224 AKDMIEAAAHITGG
+224 AKDNIEAAAHITGG
-238 GLTGNLV
+238 GLTGNLI

-265 IFKKIQKDGEID
+265 IFKKIQKNGGID

-291 AMVVKKENAAE
+291 AMVVKKNN
-302 VISSAKRSRIAIKV
+302 VDDVLSFAKRSKIAIRV

>member
-1 MAVVKSYEEA
+1 MPVKSYEEA
-11 GVSIEKGDKF
+11 GVSIDKGDKF
-21 ASFIGAMKSK
+21 ASFIGSLKSK
-31 AVSKSIGGFAGGLP
+31 AVSRSIGGFAGGIA
-45 IDLKKYK
+45 IDTKKYK
-52 NPVML
+52 NPIML

-62 VGTKLLIAQ
+62 VGTKLMIAQ

-97 PMTFLDYIA
+97 PQTFLDYIA
-106 CGKINEEMLHEIIKG
+106 CGKIHEEVLHQIIKG
-121 VITGCEQAECTLS
+121 VVDGCEQAECTLA
-134 GGETAEMPDVYSEG
+134 GGETAEMPDVYGSD

-155 AVGIVDKDKM
+155 AVGIVDRDKM
-165 LPRKKNIK
+165 LPRKKNIR

-195 KVIDKSDKEGRKE
+195 KVIDKKDKAGRRE
-208 LLRPTKIYV
+208 LLKPTKIYV

-224 AKDMIEAAAHITGG
+224 AKDNIEAAAHITGG
-238 GLTGNLV
+238 GLTGNLI

-265 IFKKIQKDGEID
+265 IFQKIQRNGGID

-291 AMVVKKENAAE
+291 AMVVKKNN
-302 VISSAKRSRIAIKV
+302 VDDVLSFAKRSKIAIRV

>member
-1 MAVVKSYEEA
+1 MPVRSYEEA
-11 GVSIEKGDKF
+11 GVSIDKGDKF
-21 ASFIGAMKSK
+21 ASFIGSLKSK
-31 AVSKSIGGFAGGLP
+31 AVSRSIGGFAGGIA
-45 IDLKKYK
+45 IDTKKYK
-52 NPVML
+52 NPIML

-62 VGTKLLIAQ
+62 VGTKLMIAQ

-97 PMTFLDYIA
+97 PQTFLDYIA
-106 CGKINEEMLHEIIKG
+106 CGKIHEEVLHQIIKG
-121 VITGCEQAECTLS
+121 VVDGCEQAECTLA
-134 GGETAEMPDVYSEG
+134 GGETAEMPDVYGSD

-155 AVGIVDKDKM
+155 AVGIVDRDKM

-183 AGIHSNGLSLAR
+183 AGIHSNGISLAR
-195 KVIDKSDKEGRKE
+195 KVIDKKDKAGRRE
-208 LLRPTKIYV
+208 LLKPTKIYV

-224 AKDMIEAAAHITGG
+224 AKDNIEAAAHITGG
-238 GLTGNLV
+238 GLTGNLI

-265 IFKKIQKDGEID
+265 IFRKIQKNGGID

-291 AMVVKKENAAE
+291 AMVVKKNN
-302 VISSAKRSRIAIKV
+302 VDDVLSFAKRSKIAIRV